1 MYFEPYLIRRRDG
14 ARVAASIEPATQ
26 ADLEQT
32 RRQPHWQTDWTSDY
46 LADPAIEK
54 YALKTGEQQLA
65 ALGAYRVVG
74 RQAYVYIVYVESA
87 PSSNPTLTAKPQR
100 EYDGVGE
107 VMLAFGIKFSI
118 DSGCRGD
125 ILFEAKTDELAEH
138 YARDFRA
145 RPVAGLPGGP
155 KRFMLADEDAWRL
168 FSKFLTEEDAE

>member
-32 RRQPHWQTDWTSDY
+32 RQQPHWQTDWTSDY

-74 RQAYVYIVYVESA
+74 RQM
-87 PSSNPTLTAKPQR
+87 R
-100 EYDGVGE
+100 
-107 VMLAFGIKFSI
+107 M
-118 DSGCRGD
+118 
-125 ILFEAKTDELAEH
+125 H
-138 YARDFRA
+138 
-145 RPVAGLPGGP
+145 GGSFP
-155 KRFMLADEDAWRL
+155 NF
-168 FSKFLTEEDAE
+168 